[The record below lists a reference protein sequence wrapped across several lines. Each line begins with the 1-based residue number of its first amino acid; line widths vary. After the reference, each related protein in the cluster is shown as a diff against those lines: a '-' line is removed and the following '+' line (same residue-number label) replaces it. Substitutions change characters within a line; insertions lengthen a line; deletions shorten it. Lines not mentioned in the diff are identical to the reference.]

1 MVEEKIYEKYNNDKE
16 KIKEAQSGNTEAMEN
31 LINHNKGLLWSI
43 VKRFNHRGYDMEDL
57 YQIACLGFIK
67 CIKNF
72 DTNFDVKLSTY
83 AVPYI
88 LGEMKR
94 YIQDDG
100 PIKVSRT
107 LKELHVKI
115 LYAQK
120 EHMKKTGN
128 DISIEELEK
137 ELKVSKEDIIMALD
151 SQNPVSS
158 IDEYTNNQ
166 EEGQTLLDK
175 LANNIDEANMVTNK
189 ITIMQLINSLKTRE
203 KQIILLRY
211 YKGKTQTEI
220 AKILGITQVQISRI
234 EKKILNDMK
243 RNLTENILTG

>member
-16 KIKEAQSGNTEAMEN
+16 KIKEAQSGNTEAIEN

-43 VKRFNHRGYDMEDL
+43 VKR
-57 YQIACLGFIK
+57 FIK